1 LTRDKASS
9 DTHTYVYT
17 QMVISKSYF
26 CFFWEDKWDKKG
38 SYYRNKVFKSWH
50 DQWNQEYTRL

>member
-1 LTRDKASS
+1 MGHAVINKLKN
-9 DTHTYVYT
+9 THKHTHAYT

-38 SYYRNKVFKSWH
+38 S
-50 DQWNQEYTRL
+50 